1 MGNTHEQ
8 AVKTIEGIDGYKT
21 QFAAVFP
28 QDGITIDTIAK
39 AMGFPWEQYPYRAP
53 YNSSSDSLLIKN
65 RPRRER
71 FL

>member
-1 MGNTHEQ
+1 MGLHGSGNNSPIANFGGHRQ
-8 AVKTIEGIDGYKT
+8 SANND
-21 QFAAVFP
+21 
-28 QDGITIDTIAK
+28 DTIAK
-39 AMGFPWEQYPYRAP
+39 EMGFPWEQYPYRAP